1 MDPRAFLLICLAT
14 ASRHQPSASLEV
26 EAEVTTGPKPHV
38 FNETDFQRLRD
49 AVNSGDD
56 SDRIGR
62 MSRIAKAPMWPSFL
76 KAHPEEGLDL
86 FKKLAEDKDVWGIVR
101 RGATESPAWPTLLQ
115 THNAEAW
122 QLFQKLAKD
131 EVADVRKAAV
141 GSPEW
146 PMLLQTHNAE
156 AWRLFQKLANDE
168 WVNVREAAVVS
179 PAWPML
185 LETHNAEAWQLFEKL
200 ATTDPDEVGLAA
212 TKSPAWPMLLE
223 THHAEARR
231 LFEKLATDDKDSVRK
246 DAAMSSAWP
255 DLVKS
260 NLWESWQV
268 LAELMSNREFVH
280 HAGLA
285 ELAESPAWKGMEGLW
300 QCTTDRCRRA
310 SEELHTRKP
319 PGDGDV
325 RSKGCRQWL
334 SPQSQRPSCSER
346 RGHHTAKVLQ
356 RDLVGRD
363 GRAAAFCG
371 QRRSACLTCTRRLDC
386 VKKPI

>member
-1 MDPRAFLLICLAT
+1 MADAVGNTHNAEASQLFQKLAT
-14 ASRHQPSASLEV
+14 
-26 EAEVTTGPKPHV
+26 
-38 FNETDFQRLRD
+38 
-49 AVNSGDD
+49 DD
-56 SDRIGR
+56 KYWQG
-62 MSRIAKAPMWPSFL
+62 
-76 KAHPEEGLDL
+76 
-86 FKKLAEDKDVWGIVR
+86 R
-101 RGATESPAWPTLLQ
+101 RGAATSPVLPLLLEAHNAEAWQVFQKLAQEKGFESALIRGKAAISPAWPMLLQ
-115 THNAEAW
+115 THTAEAW
-122 QLFQKLAKD
+122 QLFQKLAQD
-131 EVADVRKAAV
+131 E
-141 GSPEW
+141 
-146 PMLLQTHNAE
+146 TH
-156 AWRLFQKLANDE
+156 
-168 WVNVREAAVVS
+168 VRENAA
-179 PAWPML
+179 
-185 LETHNAEAWQLFEKL
+185 F
-200 ATTDPDEVGLAA
+200 
-212 TKSPAWPMLLE
+212 SPAWPMLLE